1 MIYFVYTNFQQRA
14 DGAIG
19 HTSTNYTSIEDAR
32 MEYHAQLASQYN
44 PANRANNRW
53 ATVQLVEQ
61 TGHVV
66 LTETAAFEEATAVV
80 AE

>member
-19 HTSTNYTSIEDAR
+19 HTSTNFTSIEDAR
-32 MEYHAQLASQYN
+32 MEYHAQLANQYN
-44 PANRANNRW
+44 PANRANNLW

-61 TGHVV
+61 TGYVV
-66 LTETAAFEEATAVV
+66 ASETAAFEEV
-80 AE
+80 AADG

>member
-1 MIYFVYTNFQQRA
+1 MIYFVYTNFQQR

-19 HTSTNYTSIEDAR
+19 HTGTNYSSIEDAR
-32 MEYHAQLASQYN
+32 MEYHAQLAAQYN
-44 PANRANNRW
+44 PTNRANNKW

-61 TGHVV
+61 TGYVV
-66 LTETAAFEEATAVV
+66 LTETATFEDSA

>member
-1 MIYFVYTNFQQRA
+1 MIYFVYANFQQR
-14 DGAIG
+14 DGAVG

-44 PANRANNRW
+44 PTNRANNKW

-66 LTETAAFEEATAVV
+66 LTETAAFDEVAT
-80 AE
+80 EG

>member
-1 MIYFVYTNFQQRA
+1 MIYFVYTNFQQRE

-19 HTSTNYTSIEDAR
+19 HTSTNYTDINDAR
-32 MEYHAQLASQYN
+32 MEYHAQLANQYN
-44 PANRANNRW
+44 PTNRANNKW

-61 TGHVV
+61 TGYVV
-66 LTETAAFEEATAVV
+66 AGETATFEEATAEV

>member
-1 MIYFVYTNFQQRA
+1 MIYFVYTNFQQRM

-19 HTSTNYTSIEDAR
+19 HTSTNFTNVEDAR
-32 MEYHAQLASQYN
+32 MEYHAQLAAQYN
-44 PANRANNRW
+44 PTNRANNKW

-61 TGHVV
+61 TGYVV
-66 LTETAAFEEATAVV
+66 LTETAAFESSS

>member
-1 MIYFVYTNFQQRA
+1 MIYFVNVFFQQN

-19 HTSTNYTSIEDAR
+19 HTSTNFTSIEDAR
-32 MEYHAQLASQYN
+32 MEYHAQLANQYN
-44 PANRANNRW
+44 PTNRANNKW
-53 ATVQLVEQ
+53 ATVQLVEH

-66 LTETAAFEEATAVV
+66 LTETAAFEKATAEV

>member
-1 MIYFVYTNFQQRA
+1 MIYFVTTNFEQRA

-19 HTSTNYTSIEDAR
+19 HTCTHYDDIETAR
-32 MEYHAQLASQYN
+32 MEYHAQLAAQYN
-44 PANRANNRW
+44 PTNRINNKW

-66 LTETAAFEEATAVV
+66 LTETAAFEEV
-80 AE
+80 AAEG

>member
-1 MIYFVYTNFQQRA
+1 MIYFVYTNIEQR

-19 HTSTNYTSIEDAR
+19 HTSTHYDNIETAR
-32 MEYHAQLASQYN
+32 MEYHAQLAAQYN

-61 TGHVV
+61 TGYVIAS
-66 LTETAAFEEATAVV
+66 ETAEFEEHEAVG
-80 AE
+80 

>member
-1 MIYFVYTNFQQRA
+1 MMYFVYTNFQQR

-19 HTSTNYTSIEDAR
+19 HTSTNYSSIEDAR
-32 MEYHAQLASQYN
+32 MEYHAQLANQYN
-44 PANRANNRW
+44 PANRANNKW

-61 TGHVV
+61 TGYVV
-66 LTETAAFEEATAVV
+66 LTETAAFEEATAEV

>member
-1 MIYFVYTNFQQRA
+1 MIYFVYTNIQQR

-44 PANRANNRW
+44 PANRANNKW

-61 TGHVV
+61 TGYVIV
-66 LTETAAFEEATAVV
+66 SETAEFEEHEAVG
-80 AE
+80 

>member
-1 MIYFVYTNFQQRA
+1 MIYFVYTNFQQRT

-19 HTSTNYTSIEDAR
+19 HTSTNFANVEDAR
-32 MEYHAQLASQYN
+32 MEYHAQLAAQYN
-44 PANRANNRW
+44 PTNRANNKW

-61 TGHVV
+61 TGYVV
-66 LTETAAFEEATAVV
+66 LTETAAFESSS

>member
-1 MIYFVYTNFQQRA
+1 MIYFVYTNFQQI

-19 HTSTNYTSIEDAR
+19 HTSTDAR

-44 PANRANNRW
+44 PANRVNNKW
-53 ATVQLVEQ
+53 ATVQLIEQ
-61 TGHVV
+61 TGYVV
-66 LTETAAFEEATAVV
+66 ASETAAFEEAAAEV

>member
-1 MIYFVYTNFQQRA
+1 MIYFVYTNIQLR

-19 HTSTNYTSIEDAR
+19 HTSTNYSSIEDAR

-44 PANRANNRW
+44 PANRANNLW

-61 TGHVV
+61 TGYVV
-66 LTETAAFEEATAVV
+66 ASETAAFEEPTA
-80 AE
+80 E

>member
-1 MIYFVYTNFQQRA
+1 MIYFVYTNFQQR
-14 DGAIG
+14 DGAVG

-32 MEYHAQLASQYN
+32 MEYHAQLAAQYN
-44 PANRANNRW
+44 PANRANNLW

-66 LTETAAFEEATAVV
+66 LTETAAFEEATAEV

>member
-19 HTSTNYTSIEDAR
+19 HTSTNFTSIEDAR

-44 PANRANNRW
+44 PANRANNKW
-53 ATVQLVEQ
+53 ATVQLQEH
-61 TGHVV
+61 TGHVIAS
-66 LTETAAFEEATAVV
+66 ETAAFEDSDDQG
-80 AE
+80 

>member
-1 MIYFVYTNFQQRA
+1 MIYFVTTNFEQRA

-19 HTSTNYTSIEDAR
+19 HTCTHYGDIETAR
-32 MEYHAQLASQYN
+32 MEYHTQLAAQYN
-44 PANRANNRW
+44 PANRINNRW

-66 LTETAAFEEATAVV
+66 LTETAAFEEV
-80 AE
+80 AAEG

>member
-1 MIYFVYTNFQQRA
+1 MIYFIYTNFQQRA

-19 HTSTNYTSIEDAR
+19 HTSTNFTSIEDAR
-32 MEYHAQLASQYN
+32 MEYHAQLAAQYN
-44 PANRANNRW
+44 PVNRANNKW

-66 LTETAAFEEATAVV
+66 LAETAAFEEPA

>member
-1 MIYFVYTNFQQRA
+1 MIYFVFTNFQQR

-19 HTSTNYTSIEDAR
+19 HTCTHFESIEDAR

-44 PANRANNRW
+44 PANRANNKW

-66 LTETAAFEEATAVV
+66 LTETAAFEDV
-80 AE
+80 AAE

>member
-1 MIYFVYTNFQQRA
+1 MIYFVYTNFQQL

-32 MEYHAQLASQYN
+32 MEYHAQLAAQYN
-44 PANRANNRW
+44 PANRVNNKW

-61 TGHVV
+61 TGYAVAS
-66 LTETAAFEEATAVV
+66 ETAAFEEV
-80 AE
+80 AAEG